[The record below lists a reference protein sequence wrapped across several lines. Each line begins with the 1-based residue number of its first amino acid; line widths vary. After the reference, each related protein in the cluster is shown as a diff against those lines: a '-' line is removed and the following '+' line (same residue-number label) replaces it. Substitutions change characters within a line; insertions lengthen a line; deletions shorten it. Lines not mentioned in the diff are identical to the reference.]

1 MNRSTFCNP
10 RLLLKGKEV
19 QSVSSASFTDSGNNN
34 LQKLSVT
41 FTEPELEN
49 INLFNE
55 KIEFYLNYG
64 SEDGSP
70 LFRGYIKEF
79 SASEVKVSI
88 SALDPRTF
96 ISGKDSLPIVID
108 DKNNYDGFSVI
119 QYIADVLDNHLNVN
133 KTILSSEALQEMDK
147 PIFMTGVR
155 QADPPYDI
163 LKSKVK
169 MQRDSDD
176 ILKIYEYFLSVHHGG
191 TNSSLTL
198 SKTKSLDS
206 IPDLVY
212 TYRNGIKKLSYKE
225 RAPPSFGIATAS
237 DGSTVRFD
245 YGNAPKGNIGIKVE
259 SDKEVLSR
267 AEAREVAVV
276 EVLLKQEED
285 KEITMQVTKG

>member
-19 QSVSSASFTDSGNNN
+19 QTVSDASFSDSGNNN

-41 FTEPELEN
+41 FTEPELEG

-70 LFRGYIKEF
+70 LFRGYVKEF
-79 SASEVKVSI
+79 SASEDKVSI

-96 ISGKDSLPIVID
+96 ISGKDSLPVVID

-133 KTILSSEALQEMDK
+133 KTILSTEALQEMDK

-169 MQRDSDD
+169 TQRDSDD
-176 ILKIYEYFLSVHHGG
+176 ILKIYEY
-191 TNSSLTL
+191 
-198 SKTKSLDS
+198 
-206 IPDLVY
+206 
-212 TYRNGIKKLSYKE
+212 
-225 RAPPSFGIATAS
+225 
-237 DGSTVRFD
+237 
-245 YGNAPKGNIGIKVE
+245 
-259 SDKEVLSR
+259 
-267 AEAREVAVV
+267 
-276 EVLLKQEED
+276 
-285 KEITMQVTKG
+285 